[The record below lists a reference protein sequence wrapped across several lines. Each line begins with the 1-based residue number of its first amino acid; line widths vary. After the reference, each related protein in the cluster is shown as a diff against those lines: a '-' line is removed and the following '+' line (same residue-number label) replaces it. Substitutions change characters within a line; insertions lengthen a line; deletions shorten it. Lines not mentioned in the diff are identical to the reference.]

1 MKKHNHQQAKRPTT
15 DKRSNHQ
22 AKRPAVSYII
32 KRNGAYWPSKE
43 MKKIANISDPKIY
56 EKAAKDPIKFW
67 GKLAEEGISWEKKW
81 DKTYVEKLPYFEWFK
96 GGKLNFCINCVDRHL
111 DQPNKTALIW
121 IPEPI
126 NEKPIKITYGE
137 LHNKVSKF
145 ANVLKQNGIEK
156 GDVVSIY
163 LPMVPQALIAMLAC
177 TRIGAIHS
185 VVFSAFSA
193 DALKTRIIDGKAK
206 ILITSDG
213 YYRKGKPEDLLKK
226 AKKAAKRTTVK
237 KIIVVSRIGKKVR
250 GRKFLNFDEE
260 LEKADDYCEPEMMKS
275 EDTMFLLYTS
285 GTTGK
290 PKGVIHDTGGYATQA
305 YWTCKWNF
313 DLHPEDVM
321 WCTADI
327 GWITGHTYAMYGPLL
342 TGATTLIYEGGPTF
356 PNPGRWWKIIQDYK
370 VNVFYTAPTAIR
382 LFMKE
387 NPSWIKKHDLS
398 SLKILGSVGEPID
411 KKSWMWYLEKIGG
424 SRCPIIDTWWQT
436 ETGGTVINTL
446 PGIGPF
452 VPTISGKSFP
462 GTEHVIVNE
471 KGNPVKKGE
480 SGFLAQKSP
489 FAPGMLHGVHNNH
502 KKYVD
507 TYWKKFKTMYDT
519 SDGAHIENNL
529 IRITGRTDDV
539 MKVAGH
545 RLATA
550 EVENAIHDNKK
561 VGDCA
566 VVPMP
571 DKMKGQVPI
580 AFVVLKKSKPSE
592 KLEKKLIKYVDKK
605 IGPTAR
611 PKKIFFV
618 DDLPKTRSGK
628 IMRRIL
634 RALLINEKPEGLSTL
649 INPDSVEKI
658 KTIINQKI
666 PTSNK

>member
-1 MKKHNHQQAKRPTT
+1 MKK
-15 DKRSNHQ
+15 RS
-22 AKRPAVSYII
+22 I
-32 KRNGAYWPSKE
+32 KYVIKKKGKFYPSDE
-43 MKKIANISDPKIY
+43 MKKIANITDPKIY
-56 EKAAKDPIKFW
+56 EKAAKDPIAFW
-67 GKLAEEGISWEKKW
+67 GKMAKEGLTWDKEW
-81 DKTYVEKLPYFEWFK
+81 DKTYVEKLPYFKWFK
-96 GGKLNFCINCVDRHL
+96 GGKLNFSVNCVDRHL
-111 DQPNKTALIW
+111 AHPNKTALIW
-121 IPEPI
+121 VPEPKD
-126 NEKPIKITYGE
+126 EKPIKISYGE
-137 LHNKVSKF
+137 LHNKVNKF
-145 ANVLKQNGIEK
+145 ANVLKANGIKK
-156 GDVVSIY
+156 GDVISIY

-185 VVFSAFSA
+185 VVFSAFSS
-193 DALKTRIIDGKAK
+193 DALKARIEDGKAK

-213 YYRKGKPEDLLKK
+213 YYRRGKPENLLKK
-226 AKKAAKRTTVK
+226 AKKAAKGTTVQ
-237 KIIVVSRIGKKVR
+237 KIIVVNRIGGKIR

-260 LEKADDYCEPEMMKS
+260 IEKAKSYCEPEIMNS

-290 PKGVIHDTGGYATQA
+290 PKGVVHDTGGYATQA

-342 TGATTLIYEGGPTF
+342 TGATTLIYEGGPDF
-356 PNPGRWWKIIQDYK
+356 PNPGRWWKIIQDHK

-382 LFMKE
+382 MFMKI
-387 NPSWIKKHDLS
+387 PQKWINKYNLS
-398 SLKILGSVGEPID
+398 SLKILGTVGEPID
-411 KKSWMWYLEKIGG
+411 KESWNWYFKTIGG

-436 ETGGTVINTL
+436 ETGGTLINTI

-462 GTEHVIVNE
+462 GIRHIIVDD
-471 KGNPVKKGE
+471 KGKPMPKGRQ
-480 SGFLAQKSP
+480 GFLAQQSP
-489 FAPGMLHGVHNNH
+489 FAPGMLHGVFNNH

-519 SDGAHIENNL
+519 SDGAYLQDGL

-561 VGDCA
+561 VGDVA

-571 DKMKGQVPI
+571 DKIKGQVPI
-580 AFVVLKKSKPSE
+580 AFVVLKKDKPSK
-592 KLEKKLIKYVDKK
+592 KLEQKLRKYVDIK

-611 PKKIFFV
+611 PARIFFV
-618 DDLPKTRSGK
+618 PDLPKTRSGK

-634 RALLINEKPEGLSTL
+634 KALLINEKPKGLMTL
-649 INPDSVEKI
+649 VNPSSVDKI
-658 KTIINQKI
+658 KEIIIEN
-666 PTSNK
+666 S

>member
-1 MKKHNHQQAKRPTT
+1 MKKRG
-15 DKRSNHQ
+15 
-22 AKRPAVSYII
+22 I
-32 KRNGAYWPSKE
+32 KYVVRKNNKFYPSE
-43 MKKIANISDPKIY
+43 ELKKIANITDTKIY
-56 EKAAKDPIKFW
+56 DKAAKDPIKFW
-67 GKLAEEGISWEKKW
+67 ENLAREGLTW
-81 DKTYVEKLPYFEWFK
+81 DKEWDKPYTEKLPYFQWFK
-96 GGKLNFCINCVDRHL
+96 GGKLNFSVNCVDRHL
-111 DQPNKTALIW
+111 HDPNKTALIW
-121 IPEPI
+121 VPEPN
-126 NEKPIKITYGE
+126 NEKPIKFSYAE
-137 LHNKVSKF
+137 LYDKINKF
-145 ANVLKQNGIEK
+145 ANVLKANGVKK

-163 LPMVPQALIAMLAC
+163 LPMIPQALIAMLAC

-193 DALKTRIIDGKAK
+193 DALKARIQDGKAK

-213 YYRKGKPEDLLKK
+213 YYRRGKPEDLLKK
-226 AKKAAKRTTVK
+226 AKKATRRTTIK
-237 KIIVVSRIGKKVR
+237 KIIVVNRIGKKVK
-250 GRKFLNFDEE
+250 GGKFLNFDEE
-260 LEKADDYCEPEMMKS
+260 LEKAPSHCEPEMMNS

-342 TGATTLIYEGGPTF
+342 TGATTLIYEGGPDF
-356 PNPGRWWKIIQDYK
+356 PNPGRWWKIIQDHK

-382 LFMKE
+382 MFMKIQQK
-387 NPSWIKKHDLS
+387 WITKHDLS
-398 SLKILGSVGEPID
+398 SLKILGTVGEPID
-411 KKSWMWYLEKIGG
+411 KETWMWYFKTIGG

-436 ETGGTVINTL
+436 ETGGTLINTI

-452 VPTISGKSFP
+452 VPTVSGKSFP
-462 GTEHVIVNE
+462 GIKHVIVDN
-471 KGNPVKKGE
+471 KGKPMPKGRQ
-480 SGFLAQKSP
+480 GFLAQKSP
-489 FAPGMLHGVHNNH
+489 FAPGMLHGVFNNH

-519 SDGAHIENNL
+519 SDGAYL
-529 IRITGRTDDV
+529 QDGLVRITGRTDDV

-550 EVENAIHDNKK
+550 EVENAIHDNRK
-561 VGDCA
+561 VSDVA

-571 DKMKGQVPI
+571 DKIRGQVPI
-580 AFVVLKKSKPSE
+580 AFVVLKRGEPSK
-592 KLEKKLIKYVDKK
+592 KLEQKLRKHVDIK

-611 PKKIFFV
+611 PARIFFV
-618 DDLPKTRSGK
+618 PDLPKTRSGK

-634 RALLINEKPEGLSTL
+634 KALLIKEKPEGLMTL
-649 INPDSVEKI
+649 VNPTSVDKI
-658 KTIINQKI
+658 KTIINEN
-666 PTSNK
+666 S